1 MVYKFTHAQCFMRGK
16 QVKFTMS
23 SENELFGCN
32 LTESSNINMVG
43 FGEELEESRLV
54 QVCSCFIYLNK

>member
-1 MVYKFTHAQCFMRGK
+1 MRGK

>member
-32 LTESSNINMVG
+32 LTESSNIDMVW
-43 FGEELEESRLV
+43 FGEELEEIRLV
-54 QVCSCFIYLNK
+54 QVCMLLFY